1 MALRSA
7 WAEVLLLIRLL
18 LRRSST
24 RAHGRVIFITKAGWA
39 WATSGVGDVVVPSR
53 NLRRAAVGD
62 RIAFKPVVTEDGRIE
77 ARRVRVLG

>member
-1 MALRSA
+1 
-7 WAEVLLLIRLL
+7 VLRLL
-18 LRRSST
+18 RLLFRRADT
-24 RAHGRVIFITKAGWA
+24 RARGRVIFITEAGWA